1 MSRLLN
7 EEQASYVKLIG
18 DFMSKEIKPNLKDW
32 DHDSVFP
39 DDVYKKANELGFNLM
54 EIPEEF
60 GGLGLDHKTIA
71 AIFEEMGYYDSGL
84 ALTTAT
90 TGLAWKPVLLGGTP
104 EQKQLFA
111 DLIMNGTGYAAF
123 ALTEP
128 GGGSDVAATKSRAY
142 RDGDEY
148 VINGSKCFIT
158 NGGYAGVYLCVAS
171 TDPSKGHK
179 GLSAFIVERDRPGIS
194 IGKEEDKCGIR
205 TTNTVDVI
213 FDEVRVPADHLVGK
227 EGDAFKLVM
236 KTLDMSRPFVGII
249 AAGMARRALDEAIA
263 YSKTRVVFGKPIV
276 RNQSLQFMMAD
287 MKIKTET
294 SYQMC
299 MHAIDLLCQ
308 GLPYSIEAAIAKCY
322 STESA
327 TAVCD
332 SAIQIMGGYGYMRD
346 YPVEKIWRDSKI
358 FQIFEGTNQVQ
369 RIVISGGIL
378 A

>member
-1 MSRLLN
+1 MSHLLS
-7 EEQASYVKLIG
+7 EEQKSYVKLIG

-32 DHDSVFP
+32 DHDSIFP
-39 DDVYKKANELGFNLM
+39 DEVYKKANELGFNLM

-128 GGGSDVAATKSRAY
+128 GGGSDVASTKTKAY

-148 VINGSKCFIT
+148 VITGNKCFIT

-171 TDPSKGHK
+171 TDPTKGHK

-236 KTLDMSRPFVGII
+236 MTLDMSRPFVGII

-276 RNQSLQFMMAD
+276 KNQSLQFMMAD

-322 STESA
+322 STECA